1 MQRRGPDRS
10 IPMVVVGLGNP
21 GAEYQGTRHNIG
33 FSVVDQLQ
41 HRLRR
46 AEAGSATGAQLIS
59 GHWKWRKVHLLKPLR
74 YMNLSGEPVRLF
86 LNSHDMSADQC
97 LVVVDD
103 LDLPAGTIRYRPG
116 GSSGGQKGLE
126 DIISA
131 LGTDRFARCRVGIG
145 RPPAGVDTS
154 DHVLEVPTGS
164 GGEIHGKSVERA
176 TESVLCWLVE
186 GVTSTARRYNG
197 PLPEDQDRPVEGR
210 DGGDGEE

>member
-10 IPMVVVGLGNP
+10 IPLVVVGLGNP

-33 FSVVDQLQ
+33 FSVVDLLE

-46 AEAGSATGAQLIS
+46 AETAAATGAQLIS

-74 YMNLSGEPVRLF
+74 YMNLSGDPVRLF
-86 LNSHDMSADQC
+86 LNSHDMTADQC

-103 LDLPAGTIRYRPG
+103 LDLPAGTIRYRSS

-145 RPPAGVDTS
+145 RPADGIDTS
-154 DHVLEVPTGS
+154 DHVLEVPAGS
-164 GGEIHGKSVERA
+164 AGEIHSRSVERA
-176 TESVLCWLVE
+176 SESVLCWLV
-186 GVTSTARRYNG
+186 
-197 PLPEDQDRPVEGR
+197 
-210 DGGDGEE
+210 